1 MKILLTGSRGQV
13 GFELQ
18 RTLAPL
24 GKVIAPT
31 RAALDLAD
39 AQAVEQWLER
49 EQPQLIVNAAAW
61 TAVDLAES
69 EEAAARR
76 LNAELPAQLA
86 SWAARHDALLVH
98 FSSDYVYPGD
108 GSIAW
113 QESSQPKPLSVYGQT
128 KLAGDLAILES
139 GAKHLIFRTSWV
151 YSARG
156 NNFMK
161 TMLRLGG
168 ERDEL
173 RVVADQ
179 IGAPTSARLIANVA
193 TLAAYRRLQADDIA
207 DGVYHLC
214 PRGETSWQGFAQA
227 IFTQAA
233 ALGHR
238 LAITPERVLP
248 IPTAEYP
255 TPAQRPLNSRLSLQL
270 IEATLGVELPDW
282 QDELNTT
289 LEEFLQSTQ

>member
-108 GSIAW
+108 GSTAW

-179 IGAPTSARLIANVA
+179 VGAPTSARLIANVA
-193 TLAAYRRLQADDIA
+193 TLATYRRLRADDIA

-233 ALGHR
+233 ALGYR

-248 IPTAEYP
+248 IPAAEYP

-282 QDELNTT
+282 QDELGTT